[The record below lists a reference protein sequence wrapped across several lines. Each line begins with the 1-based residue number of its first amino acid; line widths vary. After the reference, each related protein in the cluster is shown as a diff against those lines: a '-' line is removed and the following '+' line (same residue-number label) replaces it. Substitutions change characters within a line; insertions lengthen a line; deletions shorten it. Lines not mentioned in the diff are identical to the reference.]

1 MKETQTV
8 AQDLLNLPFTHG
20 TDFTELAGHC
30 EQFAQT
36 LVECDNTA
44 EKLALCGRLS
54 ACLALLQ
61 PTLNEP
67 VPDELM
73 DALTI
78 NDLPET
84 LPAFEPEGDQLAHYC
99 QSLTQ
104 LLLSRSL
111 PVEMTCAMED
121 LLCELVNYLS
131 AMMKAPRWINTPEGR
146 VLIDDILH

>member
-1 MKETQTV
+1 MKLT
-8 AQDLLNLPFTHG
+8 QDLLNIPFTQD
-20 TDFTELAGHC
+20 TDFTVLAEHC
-30 EQFAQT
+30 EIFAQT
-36 LVECDNTA
+36 LVDCDDAA

-61 PTLNEP
+61 PTMNDP
-67 VPDELM
+67 VPPELM
-73 DALTI
+73 DTLTI
-78 NDLPET
+78 NDLPAS
-84 LPAFEPEGDQLAHYC
+84 LPAFEPDGDQLAYYC

-111 PVEMTCAMED
+111 PVEMARAMED